1 MAKFGHLQEFDTD
14 LEPITAYLE
23 RVELYFSANGIGE
36 DKKLAILLS
45 VIGPKTYGV
54 LRNLLAPSRPQ
65 EKKFSEV
72 TEVLIRHFEPK
83 LIVIAERFSFYRR
96 SQLVG
101 ESVAD
106 FVAELRRLARNCQFG
121 DFLDEALRDRLVCG
135 LQNEAIQRRLLTEAK
150 LTFAGAL
157 ELAKAQEAAELQA
170 KQFKDPDI
178 GVHKLSRT
186 RLSEKDTREQC
197 THCGRRNHP
206 PDQCRL
212 KDCTCH
218 KCGEKGHIARV
229 CKNRSQAKWV
239 GAEEDPGVEQS
250 YVISCVGK
258 SHSPAMVAKVC
269 INGSWIRMEVDTG
282 AAVSIVSEC
291 TYRGLRSVTLK
302 KSRVFLRT
310 YSAEPLVVLGEADVE
325 VQYKGQPLKLR
336 LIVVKGDGPSL
347 MGREWIRRMEIDWK
361 TLCRDSRLAIHQV
374 PSQVLGS
381 PVESLIQRY
390 SDLFHNDLGKM
401 RHFKATLKLL
411 PDVQPKFHRP
421 RPVPFA
427 LKEAVERELDRLEE
441 AGVIEKV
448 THCEW
453 AAPVVVVPKK
463 NGTVRLCGDYKV
475 SINQALMVDQYPL
488 PKPSDLFAALSGGKW
503 FTKLDL
509 AQAYTQMELD
519 EVSRQFVAINTHRGL
534 YRYTRLPFGIAS
546 APAIFQRAM
555 DTILQGMSGVL
566 CYLDDTLIVGK
577 NKEEH
582 LATVEEVLKRLQNEG
597 LRVNKEKCCFLTTS
611 VQYLGHRI
619 DANGIH
625 ATGEKLDAVLMA
637 PVPSSVPQ
645 LRSFLGMI
653 NYYSKFIPNLATLL
667 NPLNELLRK
676 DVQWKWTDQREQA
689 FKQAK
694 QCLTSPN
701 VLVHY
706 DPTLPIKLAGDASA
720 YGIGAVISHTLPD
733 GSERPIA
740 FASRTL
746 NASERNYAQLEKEAL
761 SLIFGVKKFHEYL
774 YGHRFT
780 LLTDHK
786 PLTTILGPKTG
797 VPPLAAARLQRWALL
812 LSAYEYDLEFRPTA
826 QHANADGL
834 SRLPLSIIADA
845 GTATSDSDVFNV
857 GQIEA
862 LPVTAMQLR
871 KVTRQDPILSKVVTF
886 TRNGW
891 PSIVPE
897 NLKPYWTRRN
907 ELTVEGDCLMW
918 GIRVVV
924 PAKLQEHVLQELHK
938 EHPGASRMKAL
949 ARSYLWWPGL
959 DKCLEEKAKSCL
971 SCQEVKNN
979 PPVAPLHPWI
989 WPTQPWKRVHID
1001 FAGPFKSHMFL
1012 VVIDA
1017 HSKWPEVKMMQST
1030 TSQRTIEVLRELFSS
1045 YGLPEQVVSDNGPQ
1059 FVSAE
1064 FETFMRN
1071 NGIKHIRCAPYHPS
1085 SNGLAERFIQTFKK
1099 AMLAGDREG
1108 CDLKYRLCQFL
1119 LKYRSSPHTT
1129 TDVAPCE
1136 LFLKRSMRTRLDM
1149 LKPDLQRMVLDQQAH
1164 QKLIH
1169 DKHARGREFVV
1180 GQNVMV
1186 RNLLNGPKW
1195 VSGVISERRGPLTY
1209 LVEVGPNQ
1217 YWRRH
1222 VDHIRDKG
1230 DSTLREGTEEGK
1242 SFGIPDGPIQAD
1254 SAMDIPEQDTNEP
1267 YMNDQ
1272 YPGRVAEYPAVEN
1285 TELPEPV
1292 AEPPVVNEHLPAP
1305 ETGIHRYPQRQRRP
1319 PDRY

>member
-135 LQNEAIQRRLLTEAK
+135 LQNEAKQRRLLTEAK

-212 KDCTCH
+212 KDYTCH
-218 KCGEKGHIARV
+218 KC
-229 CKNRSQAKWV
+229 
-239 GAEEDPGVEQS
+239 
-250 YVISCVGK
+250 
-258 SHSPAMVAKVC
+258 
-269 INGSWIRMEVDTG
+269 
-282 AAVSIVSEC
+282 
-291 TYRGLRSVTLK
+291 
-302 KSRVFLRT
+302 
-310 YSAEPLVVLGEADVE
+310 
-325 VQYKGQPLKLR
+325 GQPLKLR
-336 LIVVKGDGPSL
+336 LIVVKGEGPSL

-390 SDLFHNDLGKM
+390 SDLFRNDLGKM

-582 LATVEEVLKRLQNEG
+582 LATVEEVLKRLPNEG
-597 LRVNKEKCCFLTTS
+597 LRVNKDKCCFLTTS

-645 LRSFLGMI
+645 LWSFLGMI

-676 DVQWKWTDQREQA
+676 DVQWKWTDQLGWR
-689 FKQAK
+689 
-694 QCLTSPN
+694 C
-701 VLVHY
+701 
-706 DPTLPIKLAGDASA
+706 SA

-774 YGHRFT
+774 YGRRFT

-786 PLTTILGPKTG
+786 PLTTILGPKTS

-1136 LFLKRSMRTRLDM
+1136 LFLK
-1149 LKPDLQRMVLDQQAH
+1149 
-1164 QKLIH
+1164 
-1169 DKHARGREFVV
+1169 
-1180 GQNVMV
+1180 
-1186 RNLLNGPKW
+1186 
-1195 VSGVISERRGPLTY
+1195 
-1209 LVEVGPNQ
+1209 
-1217 YWRRH
+1217 
-1222 VDHIRDKG
+1222 
-1230 DSTLREGTEEGK
+1230 
-1242 SFGIPDGPIQAD
+1242 
-1254 SAMDIPEQDTNEP
+1254 
-1267 YMNDQ
+1267 
-1272 YPGRVAEYPAVEN
+1272 
-1285 TELPEPV
+1285 
-1292 AEPPVVNEHLPAP
+1292 
-1305 ETGIHRYPQRQRRP
+1305 
-1319 PDRY
+1319 

>member
-1 MAKFGHLQEFDTD
+1 
-14 LEPITAYLE
+14 
-23 RVELYFSANGIGE
+23 
-36 DKKLAILLS
+36 
-45 VIGPKTYGV
+45 
-54 LRNLLAPSRPQ
+54 
-65 EKKFSEV
+65 
-72 TEVLIRHFEPK
+72 
-83 LIVIAERFSFYRR
+83 
-96 SQLVG
+96 
-101 ESVAD
+101 
-106 FVAELRRLARNCQFG
+106 
-121 DFLDEALRDRLVCG
+121 
-135 LQNEAIQRRLLTEAK
+135 
-150 LTFAGAL
+150 
-157 ELAKAQEAAELQA
+157 
-170 KQFKDPDI
+170 
-178 GVHKLSRT
+178 
-186 RLSEKDTREQC
+186 
-197 THCGRRNHP
+197 
-206 PDQCRL
+206 
-212 KDCTCH
+212 
-218 KCGEKGHIARV
+218 
-229 CKNRSQAKWV
+229 
-239 GAEEDPGVEQS
+239 
-250 YVISCVGK
+250 
-258 SHSPAMVAKVC
+258 
-269 INGSWIRMEVDTG
+269 
-282 AAVSIVSEC
+282 
-291 TYRGLRSVTLK
+291 
-302 KSRVFLRT
+302 
-310 YSAEPLVVLGEADVE
+310 
-325 VQYKGQPLKLR
+325 
-336 LIVVKGDGPSL
+336 
-347 MGREWIRRMEIDWK
+347 
-361 TLCRDSRLAIHQV
+361 
-374 PSQVLGS
+374 
-381 PVESLIQRY
+381 
-390 SDLFHNDLGKM
+390 M

-463 NGTVRLCGDYKV
+463 NGTVQLCGDYKV

-774 YGHRFT
+774 YGRRFT

-797 VPPLAAARLQRWALL
+797 VPPLAAARLQRWAIL

-938 EHPGASRMKAL
+938 EHPEASRMKAL

-1119 LKYRSSPHTT
+1119 LKYHSSLHTT

-1169 DKHARGREFVV
+1169 DKHARG
-1180 GQNVMV
+1180 
-1186 RNLLNGPKW
+1186 
-1195 VSGVISERRGPLTY
+1195 
-1209 LVEVGPNQ
+1209 
-1217 YWRRH
+1217 
-1222 VDHIRDKG
+1222 
-1230 DSTLREGTEEGK
+1230 
-1242 SFGIPDGPIQAD
+1242 
-1254 SAMDIPEQDTNEP
+1254 
-1267 YMNDQ
+1267 
-1272 YPGRVAEYPAVEN
+1272 
-1285 TELPEPV
+1285 
-1292 AEPPVVNEHLPAP
+1292 
-1305 ETGIHRYPQRQRRP
+1305 
-1319 PDRY
+1319 

>member
-36 DKKLAILLS
+36 DKKLVLLS

-282 AAVSIVSEC
+282 AVVSIVSEC

-390 SDLFHNDLGKM
+390 SDLFRNDLGKM

-625 ATGEKLDAVLMA
+625 ATL
-637 PVPSSVPQ
+637 
-645 LRSFLGMI
+645 
-653 NYYSKFIPNLATLL
+653 
-667 NPLNELLRK
+667 
-676 DVQWKWTDQREQA
+676 
-689 FKQAK
+689 
-694 QCLTSPN
+694 
-701 VLVHY
+701 
-706 DPTLPIKLAGDASA
+706 
-720 YGIGAVISHTLPD
+720 
-733 GSERPIA
+733 
-740 FASRTL
+740 
-746 NASERNYAQLEKEAL
+746 
-761 SLIFGVKKFHEYL
+761 
-774 YGHRFT
+774 
-780 LLTDHK
+780 
-786 PLTTILGPKTG
+786 TIL
-797 VPPLAAARLQRWALL
+797 
-812 LSAYEYDLEFRPTA
+812 
-826 QHANADGL
+826 
-834 SRLPLSIIADA
+834 
-845 GTATSDSDVFNV
+845 
-857 GQIEA
+857 
-862 LPVTAMQLR
+862 
-871 KVTRQDPILSKVVTF
+871 
-886 TRNGW
+886 
-891 PSIVPE
+891 
-897 NLKPYWTRRN
+897 
-907 ELTVEGDCLMW
+907 
-918 GIRVVV
+918 
-924 PAKLQEHVLQELHK
+924 
-938 EHPGASRMKAL
+938 
-949 ARSYLWWPGL
+949 
-959 DKCLEEKAKSCL
+959 
-971 SCQEVKNN
+971 
-979 PPVAPLHPWI
+979 
-989 WPTQPWKRVHID
+989 
-1001 FAGPFKSHMFL
+1001 
-1012 VVIDA
+1012 
-1017 HSKWPEVKMMQST
+1017 
-1030 TSQRTIEVLRELFSS
+1030 
-1045 YGLPEQVVSDNGPQ
+1045 
-1059 FVSAE
+1059 
-1064 FETFMRN
+1064 
-1071 NGIKHIRCAPYHPS
+1071 
-1085 SNGLAERFIQTFKK
+1085 
-1099 AMLAGDREG
+1099 
-1108 CDLKYRLCQFL
+1108 
-1119 LKYRSSPHTT
+1119 
-1129 TDVAPCE
+1129 
-1136 LFLKRSMRTRLDM
+1136 
-1149 LKPDLQRMVLDQQAH
+1149 
-1164 QKLIH
+1164 
-1169 DKHARGREFVV
+1169 
-1180 GQNVMV
+1180 
-1186 RNLLNGPKW
+1186 
-1195 VSGVISERRGPLTY
+1195 
-1209 LVEVGPNQ
+1209 
-1217 YWRRH
+1217 
-1222 VDHIRDKG
+1222 
-1230 DSTLREGTEEGK
+1230 
-1242 SFGIPDGPIQAD
+1242 
-1254 SAMDIPEQDTNEP
+1254 
-1267 YMNDQ
+1267 
-1272 YPGRVAEYPAVEN
+1272 
-1285 TELPEPV
+1285 
-1292 AEPPVVNEHLPAP
+1292 
-1305 ETGIHRYPQRQRRP
+1305 
-1319 PDRY
+1319 

>member
-1 MAKFGHLQEFDTD
+1 ML
-14 LEPITAYLE
+14 
-23 RVELYFSANGIGE
+23 
-36 DKKLAILLS
+36 
-45 VIGPKTYGV
+45 
-54 LRNLLAPSRPQ
+54 
-65 EKKFSEV
+65 
-72 TEVLIRHFEPK
+72 
-83 LIVIAERFSFYRR
+83 
-96 SQLVG
+96 
-101 ESVAD
+101 
-106 FVAELRRLARNCQFG
+106 
-121 DFLDEALRDRLVCG
+121 
-135 LQNEAIQRRLLTEAK
+135 
-150 LTFAGAL
+150 
-157 ELAKAQEAAELQA
+157 
-170 KQFKDPDI
+170 
-178 GVHKLSRT
+178 
-186 RLSEKDTREQC
+186 
-197 THCGRRNHP
+197 
-206 PDQCRL
+206 
-212 KDCTCH
+212 
-218 KCGEKGHIARV
+218 KGHIARV

-239 GAEEDPGVEQS
+239 GAEENPGVEQS

-390 SDLFHNDLGKM
+390 SDLFRNDLGKM

-475 SINQALMVDQYPL
+475 SINQALVVDQYPL

-534 YRYTRLPFGIAS
+534 YQYTRLPFGIAS

-597 LRVNKEKCCFLTTS
+597 LRVNKGKCCFLTTS

-740 FASRTL
+740 FTSRTL

-774 YGHRFT
+774 YGRRFT

-812 LSAYEYDLEFRPTA
+812 LSACEYDLEFRPTA

-1085 SNGLAERFIQTFKK
+1085 SKDWQK
-1099 AMLAGDREG
+1099 D
-1108 CDLKYRLCQFL
+1108 
-1119 LKYRSSPHTT
+1119 SSKHS
-1129 TDVAPCE
+1129 
-1136 LFLKRSMRTRLDM
+1136 KRQCWL
-1149 LKPDLQRMVLDQQAH
+1149 
-1164 QKLIH
+1164 
-1169 DKHARGREFVV
+1169 
-1180 GQNVMV
+1180 
-1186 RNLLNGPKW
+1186 
-1195 VSGVISERRGPLTY
+1195 
-1209 LVEVGPNQ
+1209 
-1217 YWRRH
+1217 
-1222 VDHIRDKG
+1222 
-1230 DSTLREGTEEGK
+1230 
-1242 SFGIPDGPIQAD
+1242 
-1254 SAMDIPEQDTNEP
+1254 
-1267 YMNDQ
+1267 
-1272 YPGRVAEYPAVEN
+1272 
-1285 TELPEPV
+1285 
-1292 AEPPVVNEHLPAP
+1292 
-1305 ETGIHRYPQRQRRP
+1305 ETGKGVT
-1319 PDRY
+1319 

>member
-1 MAKFGHLQEFDTD
+1 MGCGAGSDSQSRPADVLVPNWDLGKPAAFDLSVTSTLQSSALLEASVTVGSAAQLAENRKHNNSDKKCDELGWACIPLVVETYGCWGAEAVAALSKLAGRLSVRNNEQKSKTIFSLYSRLGLTLVKANCRAILSSLVLFSACAHAQCATSIVQFLRPELYVYVLLNLLYYTGDEGGMAKFGHLQEFDTD

-65 EKKFSEV
+65 EKKFTLGNS
-72 TEVLIRHFEPK
+72 P
-83 LIVIAERFSFYRR
+83 S
-96 SQLVG
+96 
-101 ESVAD
+101 
-106 FVAELRRLARNCQFG
+106 
-121 DFLDEALRDRLVCG
+121 
-135 LQNEAIQRRLLTEAK
+135 
-150 LTFAGAL
+150 
-157 ELAKAQEAAELQA
+157 AQ
-170 KQFKDPDI
+170 
-178 GVHKLSRT
+178 S
-186 RLSEKDTREQC
+186 
-197 THCGRRNHP
+197 
-206 PDQCRL
+206 
-212 KDCTCH
+212 
-218 KCGEKGHIARV
+218 
-229 CKNRSQAKWV
+229 
-239 GAEEDPGVEQS
+239 
-250 YVISCVGK
+250 
-258 SHSPAMVAKVC
+258 
-269 INGSWIRMEVDTG
+269 
-282 AAVSIVSEC
+282 
-291 TYRGLRSVTLK
+291 
-302 KSRVFLRT
+302 
-310 YSAEPLVVLGEADVE
+310 
-325 VQYKGQPLKLR
+325 
-336 LIVVKGDGPSL
+336 
-347 MGREWIRRMEIDWK
+347 
-361 TLCRDSRLAIHQV
+361 
-374 PSQVLGS
+374 
-381 PVESLIQRY
+381 
-390 SDLFHNDLGKM
+390 GKM

-534 YRYTRLPFGIAS
+534 Y
-546 APAIFQRAM
+546 
-555 DTILQGMSGVL
+555 
-566 CYLDDTLIVGK
+566 
-577 NKEEH
+577 
-582 LATVEEVLKRLQNEG
+582 
-597 LRVNKEKCCFLTTS
+597 
-611 VQYLGHRI
+611 RI

-774 YGHRFT
+774 YGRRFT

-924 PAKLQEHVLQELHK
+924 PAKLQEHVLQELNK

-959 DKCLEEKAKSCL
+959 DKCLEEKAKSCR

-979 PPVAPLHPWI
+979 PPVAPLHPLI

-1222 VDHIRDKG
+1222 VDHKRDKG

-1254 SAMDIPEQDTNEP
+1254 SAMDIPKQDTNEP

>member
-178 GVHKLSRT
+178 GVHKLSTT

-212 KDCTCH
+212 KDYTCH
-218 KCGEKGHIARV
+218 KCGRG
-229 CKNRSQAKWV
+229 AKFD
-239 GAEEDPGVEQS
+239 GQ
-250 YVISCVGK
+250 
-258 SHSPAMVAKVC
+258 
-269 INGSWIRMEVDTG
+269 RVDTSDG
-282 AAVSIVSEC
+282 DRLEDTVS
-291 TYRGLRSVTLK
+291 GFTLGN
-302 KSRVFLRT
+302 SP
-310 YSAEPLVVLGEADVE
+310 SA
-325 VQYKGQPLKLR
+325 Q
-336 LIVVKGDGPSL
+336 S
-347 MGREWIRRMEIDWK
+347 
-361 TLCRDSRLAIHQV
+361 
-374 PSQVLGS
+374 
-381 PVESLIQRY
+381 
-390 SDLFHNDLGKM
+390 GKM

-421 RPVPFA
+421 RPVLFV

-441 AGVIEKV
+441 AGVM
-448 THCEW
+448 
-453 AAPVVVVPKK
+453 KK
-463 NGTVRLCGDYKV
+463 
-475 SINQALMVDQYPL
+475 
-488 PKPSDLFAALSGGKW
+488 
-503 FTKLDL
+503 
-509 AQAYTQMELD
+509 
-519 EVSRQFVAINTHRGL
+519 
-534 YRYTRLPFGIAS
+534 
-546 APAIFQRAM
+546 
-555 DTILQGMSGVL
+555 
-566 CYLDDTLIVGK
+566 
-577 NKEEH
+577 
-582 LATVEEVLKRLQNEG
+582 
-597 LRVNKEKCCFLTTS
+597 
-611 VQYLGHRI
+611 I

-645 LRSFLGMI
+645 LWSFLGMI

-774 YGHRFT
+774 YGRRFT

-959 DKCLEEKAKSCL
+959 DKL
-971 SCQEVKNN
+971 
-979 PPVAPLHPWI
+979 
-989 WPTQPWKRVHID
+989 
-1001 FAGPFKSHMFL
+1001 
-1012 VVIDA
+1012 
-1017 HSKWPEVKMMQST
+1017 
-1030 TSQRTIEVLRELFSS
+1030 
-1045 YGLPEQVVSDNGPQ
+1045 SDNGPQ

-1195 VSGVISERRGPLTY
+1195 VSGVISEQRGPLTY

-1292 AEPPVVNEHLPAP
+1292 AEPRVVNEHLPAP

>member
-1 MAKFGHLQEFDTD
+1 MLLSMAMAVRAYSSGAPAAACARIYPEGHSGTSLSLSSSPFVLDISQLYNQLGNIYYTPGYSYTLNLGGGNFRGFLIQARSSVSGTPLGKFSVGGDGSQKFSQCSPPESAVTHTSNSVKNSVSLTWTAPAAGSGPIVFIACAHAQCATSIVQFLRPELYVYVLLNLLYYTGDEGGMAKFGHLQEFDTD

-212 KDCTCH
+212 KHCTCH

-347 MGREWIRRMEIDWK
+347 MGREWIHRMEIDWK

-390 SDLFHNDLGKM
+390 SDLFRNDLGKM

-676 DVQWKWTDQREQA
+676 DVQWEWTDQREQA

-733 GSERPIA
+733 GSEWPIA

-774 YGHRFT
+774 YGRRFT

-886 TRNGW
+886 TRNG
-891 PSIVPE
+891 
-897 NLKPYWTRRN
+897 
-907 ELTVEGDCLMW
+907 G
-918 GIRVVV
+918 
-924 PAKLQEHVLQELHK
+924 
-938 EHPGASRMKAL
+938 
-949 ARSYLWWPGL
+949 
-959 DKCLEEKAKSCL
+959 
-971 SCQEVKNN
+971 
-979 PPVAPLHPWI
+979 
-989 WPTQPWKRVHID
+989 
-1001 FAGPFKSHMFL
+1001 
-1012 VVIDA
+1012 
-1017 HSKWPEVKMMQST
+1017 
-1030 TSQRTIEVLRELFSS
+1030 
-1045 YGLPEQVVSDNGPQ
+1045 QV
-1059 FVSAE
+1059 
-1064 FETFMRN
+1064 
-1071 NGIKHIRCAPYHPS
+1071 
-1085 SNGLAERFIQTFKK
+1085 
-1099 AMLAGDREG
+1099 
-1108 CDLKYRLCQFL
+1108 
-1119 LKYRSSPHTT
+1119 
-1129 TDVAPCE
+1129 
-1136 LFLKRSMRTRLDM
+1136 
-1149 LKPDLQRMVLDQQAH
+1149 
-1164 QKLIH
+1164 
-1169 DKHARGREFVV
+1169 
-1180 GQNVMV
+1180 
-1186 RNLLNGPKW
+1186 
-1195 VSGVISERRGPLTY
+1195 
-1209 LVEVGPNQ
+1209 
-1217 YWRRH
+1217 
-1222 VDHIRDKG
+1222 
-1230 DSTLREGTEEGK
+1230 
-1242 SFGIPDGPIQAD
+1242 
-1254 SAMDIPEQDTNEP
+1254 
-1267 YMNDQ
+1267 
-1272 YPGRVAEYPAVEN
+1272 
-1285 TELPEPV
+1285 
-1292 AEPPVVNEHLPAP
+1292 
-1305 ETGIHRYPQRQRRP
+1305 
-1319 PDRY
+1319 

>member
-1 MAKFGHLQEFDTD
+1 
-14 LEPITAYLE
+14 
-23 RVELYFSANGIGE
+23 
-36 DKKLAILLS
+36 
-45 VIGPKTYGV
+45 
-54 LRNLLAPSRPQ
+54 
-65 EKKFSEV
+65 
-72 TEVLIRHFEPK
+72 
-83 LIVIAERFSFYRR
+83 
-96 SQLVG
+96 
-101 ESVAD
+101 
-106 FVAELRRLARNCQFG
+106 
-121 DFLDEALRDRLVCG
+121 
-135 LQNEAIQRRLLTEAK
+135 
-150 LTFAGAL
+150 
-157 ELAKAQEAAELQA
+157 
-170 KQFKDPDI
+170 
-178 GVHKLSRT
+178 
-186 RLSEKDTREQC
+186 
-197 THCGRRNHP
+197 
-206 PDQCRL
+206 
-212 KDCTCH
+212 
-218 KCGEKGHIARV
+218 
-229 CKNRSQAKWV
+229 
-239 GAEEDPGVEQS
+239 
-250 YVISCVGK
+250 
-258 SHSPAMVAKVC
+258 
-269 INGSWIRMEVDTG
+269 
-282 AAVSIVSEC
+282 
-291 TYRGLRSVTLK
+291 
-302 KSRVFLRT
+302 
-310 YSAEPLVVLGEADVE
+310 
-325 VQYKGQPLKLR
+325 
-336 LIVVKGDGPSL
+336 
-347 MGREWIRRMEIDWK
+347 
-361 TLCRDSRLAIHQV
+361 
-374 PSQVLGS
+374 
-381 PVESLIQRY
+381 
-390 SDLFHNDLGKM
+390 
-401 RHFKATLKLL
+401 
-411 PDVQPKFHRP
+411 
-421 RPVPFA
+421 
-427 LKEAVERELDRLEE
+427 
-441 AGVIEKV
+441 
-448 THCEW
+448 
-453 AAPVVVVPKK
+453 
-463 NGTVRLCGDYKV
+463 
-475 SINQALMVDQYPL
+475 MVDQYPL

-774 YGHRFT
+774 YGRRFT

-812 LSAYEYDLEFRPTA
+812 LSAYEYDLELRPTA

-907 ELTVEGDCLMW
+907 ELTVEGDCLM
-918 GIRVVV
+918 
-924 PAKLQEHVLQELHK
+924 
-938 EHPGASRMKAL
+938 
-949 ARSYLWWPGL
+949 
-959 DKCLEEKAKSCL
+959 
-971 SCQEVKNN
+971 
-979 PPVAPLHPWI
+979 
-989 WPTQPWKRVHID
+989 
-1001 FAGPFKSHMFL
+1001 
-1012 VVIDA
+1012 
-1017 HSKWPEVKMMQST
+1017 
-1030 TSQRTIEVLRELFSS
+1030 TIEVLRELFSS

-1071 NGIKHIRCAPYHPS
+1071 NGIKHIQCAPYHPS

-1099 AMLAGDREG
+1099 AMLAGDRKG

-1272 YPGRVAEYPAVEN
+1272 YPGRVTEYPAVEN

-1292 AEPPVVNEHLPAP
+1292 TEPPVVNEHLPAP

>member
-1 MAKFGHLQEFDTD
+1 MATSIVQFLRPELYVYVLLNLLYYTGDEGGMAKFGHLQEFDTD

-302 KSRVFLRT
+302 KSQVFLRT

-336 LIVVKGDGPSL
+336 LIVVKGDGPNL

-390 SDLFHNDLGKM
+390 SDLFRNDLGKM

-475 SINQALMVDQYPL
+475 SINQALMVDQYRL

-582 LATVEEVLKRLQNEG
+582 LTTVEEVLKRLQNEG
-597 LRVNKEKCCFLTTS
+597 LRVNKEKCCFVTTS

-667 NPLNELLRK
+667 NPRNELLRK

-689 FKQAK
+689 FKQVK

-774 YGHRFT
+774 YGRRFT

-1001 FAGPFKSHMFL
+1001 FAEPFKSHMFL

-1108 CDLKYRLCQFL
+1108 CDLKYQLCQFL

-1169 DKHARGREFVV
+1169 DKHA
-1180 GQNVMV
+1180 
-1186 RNLLNGPKW
+1186 
-1195 VSGVISERRGPLTY
+1195 
-1209 LVEVGPNQ
+1209 
-1217 YWRRH
+1217 
-1222 VDHIRDKG
+1222 
-1230 DSTLREGTEEGK
+1230 
-1242 SFGIPDGPIQAD
+1242 
-1254 SAMDIPEQDTNEP
+1254 
-1267 YMNDQ
+1267 
-1272 YPGRVAEYPAVEN
+1272 
-1285 TELPEPV
+1285 
-1292 AEPPVVNEHLPAP
+1292 
-1305 ETGIHRYPQRQRRP
+1305 
-1319 PDRY
+1319 